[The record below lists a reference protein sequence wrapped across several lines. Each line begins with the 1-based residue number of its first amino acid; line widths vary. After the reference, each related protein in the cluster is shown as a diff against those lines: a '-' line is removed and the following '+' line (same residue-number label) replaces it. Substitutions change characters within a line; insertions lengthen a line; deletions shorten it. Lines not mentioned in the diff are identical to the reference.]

1 MGARLRAFVSPWRKL
16 RCLLCFVEWVRKAH
30 AAQFCEPAERYPTS
44 VTLSRIIFLSVPIAL
59 NRG

>member
-1 MGARLRAFVSPWRKL
+1 MAKTPVFALFWK
-16 RCLLCFVEWVRKAH
+16 WVRKAH
-30 AAQFCEPAERYPTS
+30 AAQFCEPGKRYPRS